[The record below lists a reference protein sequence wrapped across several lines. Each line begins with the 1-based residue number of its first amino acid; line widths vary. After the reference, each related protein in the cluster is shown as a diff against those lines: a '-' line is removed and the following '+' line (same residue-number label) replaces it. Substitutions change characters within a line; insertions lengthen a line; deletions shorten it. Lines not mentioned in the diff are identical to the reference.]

1 MRIFDLWVKEIP
13 AGCSKVVKTYKHH
26 IFASCSI
33 SPKLCMAVEDVVTI
47 LKSDNYFRSYMVQN
61 DDFRPLIKNNPARAA
76 ESW

>member
-1 MRIFDLWVKEIP
+1 
-13 AGCSKVVKTYKHH
+13 
-26 IFASCSI
+26 
-33 SPKLCMAVEDVVTI
+33 MAVEDVVTI